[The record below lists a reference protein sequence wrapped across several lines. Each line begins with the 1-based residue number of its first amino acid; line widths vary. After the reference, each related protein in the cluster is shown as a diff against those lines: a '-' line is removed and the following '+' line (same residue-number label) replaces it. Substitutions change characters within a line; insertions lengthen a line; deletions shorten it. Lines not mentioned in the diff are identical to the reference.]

1 MRNYEIMY
9 ILKSD
14 LDEEARKN
22 ANEELAKIITSNG
35 GTVNAC
41 DESMGLRELAYPIKK
56 ENKGYYVVIKVT
68 MGNEAIAEFNRRTRI
83 NPLVLRFL
91 ITVAHE

>member
-35 GTVNAC
+35 GTVNST
-41 DESMGLRELAYPIKK
+41 DESLGLRELAYPIKK

-68 MGNEAIAEFNRRTRI
+68 MGNEAISEFNRRTRI
-83 NPLVLRFL
+83 NPLVLRYL
-91 ITVAHE
+91 VTVAHE

>member
-35 GTVNAC
+35 GI
-41 DESMGLRELAYPIKK
+41 ELY
-56 ENKGYYVVIKVT
+56 
-68 MGNEAIAEFNRRTRI
+68 IARVD
-83 NPLVLRFL
+83 LGS
-91 ITVAHE
+91 